1 MESICINQFS
11 TSRDEIAR
19 TRGDL
24 HAGAG
29 RTRIHG
35 MPGQRLLHRQALH
48 DDCRL
53 LRIAEILWRQ
63 CTPRRPH

>member
-1 MESICINQFS
+1 MKSP
-11 TSRDEIAR
+11 AR
-19 TRGDL
+19 AAISML
-24 HAGAG
+24 AAG